1 MSHSKETVA
10 VDSVKLRKFFE
21 KNNLSIA
28 EASEKVGR
36 SKTYLSKKLVVPVG
50 HMNEADVLLF
60 DSIFGIDIKSD
71 YSVSEMKEIS
81 DPVVGGKMSDIV
93 IGEDAIDN
101 FFDRLSTV
109 IREAVAQGVKE
120 GFN

>member
-10 VDSVKLRKFFE
+10 VDSVKLRKFFD
-21 KNNLSIA
+21 KNNMTIA
-28 EASEKVGR
+28 EASEKIGR
-36 SKTYLSKKLVVPVG
+36 SRTYLSKKLVVPVG

-71 YSVSEMKEIS
+71 YSVSEVEETPA
-81 DPVVGGKMSDIV
+81 PVVGGNMSDIS
-93 IGEDAIDN
+93 IGEDMIDS